1 MLSSLILI
9 LGGYLIGSIS
19 FAVLVSRLMGLPNPH
34 QYGSGNPGAT
44 NVLRTGNKTAAA
56 LTVVGD
62 AVKGGFALWLT
73 QRLISVGVVTPAGS
87 AQFVLAAVALAAFL
101 GHLFPVYFGFSGGKG
116 VATTAGIL
124 FVMSPLMAALVF
136 AVWLLIA
143 LVTRYSSLAAIIASV
158 TAPFAAAAV
167 FGKSWFTVTV
177 LVMALLLLWRHRA
190 NIERLRA
197 GTESRIRLGRSRSA
211 PPSGDGGQ

>member
-56 LTVVGD
+56 LTLVGD

-190 NIERLRA
+190 NIERLCA